1 MQIPIFF
8 CTFVAVKAITTYEAI
23 TQQKLTNQWSATLAM
38 FPKAFT
44 LDVYYHIYQAVE
56 EYEPERTYGY
66 RKRICANMQ
75 ICSDLWGGVS
85 KEGRNAFRGYV
96 KGCDKSDGVNSVCLG
111 YAGVVQVNRL
121 GDGRR
126 DSAGD
131 YCGRLADVRTGLR
144 AL

>member
-1 MQIPIFF
+1 MPNIF
-8 CTFVAVKAITTYEAI
+8 CTFVAVKAVTTYEAI
-23 TQQKLTNQWSATLAM
+23 TQQKLANQWSATLAM

-85 KEGRNAFRGYV
+85 KEKRNAFRGYV
-96 KGCDKSDGVNSVCLG
+96 KGCDKSDGIDSIRLG
-111 YAGVVQVNRL
+111 YAGVVQVYRL
-121 GDGRR
+121 GDGWRAGADIRR
-126 DSAGD
+126 R
-131 YCGRLADVRTGLR
+131 RLAEIPTGLR

>member
-1 MQIPIFF
+1 MPNIF
-8 CTFVAVKAITTYEAI
+8 CTFVAVKAVTTYEAI

-44 LDVYYHIYQAVE
+44 LDMYYHIYQAVE

-85 KEGRNAFRGYV
+85 KERRNAFRGYV
-96 KGCDKSDGVNSVCLG
+96 KGCDKSDGINSACLG
-111 YAGVVQVNRL
+111 YVGVVQVYRL
-121 GDGRR
+121 GEGRR
-126 DSAGD
+126 AGAD
-131 YCGRLADVRTGLR
+131 IRRRRLAEIRTGLR
-144 AL
+144 TL

>member
-1 MQIPIFF
+1 MPNIF
-8 CTFVAVKAITTYEAI
+8 CTFVAVKAVTTYEAI
-23 TQQKLTNQWSATLAM
+23 TQQKLANQWSATLAM

-85 KEGRNAFRGYV
+85 KEKRNAFRGYV
-96 KGCDKSDGVNSVCLG
+96 KGCDKSDGIDSIRLG
-111 YAGVVQVNRL
+111 YAGVVQVYRL
-121 GDGRR
+121 GDGWRAGADIRR
-126 DSAGD
+126 R
-131 YCGRLADVRTGLR
+131 RLAEIRTGLR

>member
-1 MQIPIFF
+1 M
-8 CTFVAVKAITTYEAI
+8 AVKAITTYEAI
-23 TQQKLTNQWSATLAM
+23 TQQKLTDQWSATLAM

-56 EYEPERTYGY
+56 EYEPERSYGY

-75 ICSDLWGGVS
+75 ICSDLWGGVL
-85 KEGRNAFRGYV
+85 KERGNAFRGYV
-96 KGCDKSDGVNSVCLG
+96 KGCDKSDGIDSIRLG
-111 YAGVVQVNRL
+111 YVGVAQVNRL

-126 DSAGD
+126 TGVVARPW
-131 YCGRLADVRTGLR
+131 RLADVRTEPR